1 MLMVDLKLF
10 HAEDETPS
18 TKMAA
23 VWVAIWIGLGVVF
36 GVVLYF
42 WRGPVA
48 AGEYAAGFLVEKA
61 LSVDNMF
68 VFLVIFNYFRVPFQY
83 QRNVL
88 FYGILGAIVFRGIF
102 IALGATLVA
111 RFDWVLYAFGVLL
124 IYTAYRIVRKSEEV
138 HPEDNPI
145 LKFAQRRLR
154 TTPRYDGHKLFS
166 VENGRKVATPLFL
179 VLLIIES
186 TDIAFAVDSIPAIFG
201 ITQDPFIVLT
211 SNIFAILGLRSIY
224 FLLAESIDRFHLLK
238 YGLGLILAFVGFK
251 MLLAEVWHPSI
262 ATSLGFIVIVLAIT
276 IWASLRFPARTGSA
290 EHLGG
295 PPDPFAGRRDGA
307 APAPEDVGSV
317 TAEDGGRLPLGDGRP
332 AHQGEKPER

>member
-10 HAEDETPS
+10 HAEGQAPT
-18 TKMAA
+18 TKAA
-23 VWVAIWIGLGVVF
+23 ALWVVVWIGLGVIF
-36 GVVLYF
+36 GGIVYA

-68 VFLVIFNYFRVPFQY
+68 VFLVIFNYFQVPFEY

-102 IALGATLVA
+102 IALGATLVS
-111 RFDWVLYAFGVLL
+111 RFEWVLYGFGVLL
-124 IYTAYRIVRKSEEV
+124 IYTAYRIVKKSEEV
-138 HPEDNPI
+138 HPEQNPV
-145 LKFAQRRLR
+145 LKFAQKRLR
-154 TTPRYDGHKLFS
+154 TTPRYAGNKLFTY
-166 VENGRKVATPLFL
+166 ENGKRVATPLFL

-211 SNIFAILGLRSIY
+211 SNIFAILGLRSLY

-238 YGLGLILAFVGFK
+238 YGLGVILAFVGIK
-251 MLLAEVWHPSI
+251 MLLAEVWHPPI
-262 ATSLGFIVIVLAIT
+262 AVSLGFIVVVLGIT
-276 IWASLRFPARTGSA
+276 VAASLRFAPKVAASEDAKSSDEPPFSQGDVSSPA
-290 EHLGG
+290 
-295 PPDPFAGRRDGA
+295 
-307 APAPEDVGSV
+307 VG
-317 TAEDGGRLPLGDGRP
+317 
-332 AHQGEKPER
+332 QGES